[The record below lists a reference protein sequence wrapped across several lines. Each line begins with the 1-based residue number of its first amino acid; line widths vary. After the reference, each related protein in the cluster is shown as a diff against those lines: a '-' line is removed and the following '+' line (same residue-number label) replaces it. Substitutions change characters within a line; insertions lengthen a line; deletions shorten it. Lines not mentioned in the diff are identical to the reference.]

1 VESHHGRDVV
11 RRRSAVKPV
20 DHGWSGTFVD
30 EIEERAQKIGR
41 PVRLMEVCGTHTMV
55 AFRSGLRGLLPDSV
69 SLISGPG
76 CPVCVTAAGYIDA
89 AVELSRRPEVIV
101 ATFGDLLRVPG
112 STSSLEAERALGAS
126 VRLVYSPT
134 DALAMA
140 RQDASRL
147 VVFLAVGFETTA
159 PGVAVTLRAAWEEGV
174 SNYLVLSA
182 HKTMPRAME
191 ALVTGGEVKIDGF
204 VCPGHVSVVT
214 GASAFSFL
222 AEKYGIPCVVT
233 GFEDLDLLK
242 GVAML
247 LSQLSEGRSEL
258 EIEYARAVTPEGNRE
273 AQRIVADVFEVC
285 DSEWRGLGVIDG
297 SGLAV
302 GRLYKEHDAAVRLG
316 LEVWPG
322 RPSEGC
328 RCGDVLRGALA
339 PPQCPLFARSCI
351 PTNPVGPCMVS
362 SEGACAAHWR
372 YGRRGAS

>member
-1 VESHHGRDVV
+1 MITGDRQPSSMFMH
-11 RRRSAVKPV
+11 
-20 DHGWSGTFVD
+20 

-41 PVRLMEVCGTHTMV
+41 PIRLMEVCGTHTMV
-55 AFRSGLRGLLPDSV
+55 AFRSGLRGLLPESV

-76 CPVCVTAAGYIDA
+76 CPVCVTPAGYIDA

-112 STSSLEAERALGAS
+112 STSSLEAERASGAS
-126 VRLVYSPT
+126 VRVVYSPA

-140 RQDASRL
+140 REDTSRL

-159 PGVAVTLRAAWEEGV
+159 PAVAVTLRAARDEGV
-174 SNYLVLSA
+174 SNYLALSA

-191 ALVTGGEVKIDGF
+191 ALVTQGEVKIDGF
-204 VCPGHVSVVT
+204 ICPGHVCVVT

-222 AEKYGIPCVVT
+222 AKEHGIPCVVT

-247 LSQLSEGRSEL
+247 LSQLSEGRKEL
-258 EIEYARAVTPEGNRE
+258 EIEYARAVTPEGNRV
-273 AQRIVADVFEVC
+273 AQRLVAGVFEVC
-285 DSEWRGLGVIDG
+285 DSEWRGLGVIPG

-302 GRLYKEHDAAVRLG
+302 GAHYKEHDAAVRLG
-316 LEVWPG
+316 LEVRPG
-322 RPSEGC
+322 RPLEGC

-339 PPQCPLFARSCI
+339 PPECPLFGRRCT

-372 YGRRGAS
+372 YGRGGVS